1 MPLPSNSITRF
12 VSPSGVSPFGFS
24 GVIAAWTLIVILPL
38 LGLVLWSF
46 LKLENFQL
54 VWEPNLQAYRD
65 LLSSGRWEVTIRTL
79 RIAAVVTAIELAL
92 AVPFAVWLAKGTR
105 STPVKVV
112 TLAALTIP
120 FFLSISAR
128 TIVWRAVLGLNGPVN
143 AFLMT
148 IGFTDRPLDWLLFS
162 EFAVIVGLIGP
173 YFPPMVFPLYL
184 AVSLIDDELLA
195 ASKDLG
201 ASPAFTFWHVILP
214 LALPGLGAGFIF
226 TFIPMIG
233 DPVVPELLGGGQ
245 VVVLASSVKS
255 LLQVLNYTVAA
266 ALSVFMLAIMAGLA
280 ALLALMLGGRLKQR
294 RQARKAPK

>member
-1 MPLPSNSITRF
+1 MATASGTFTRF
-12 VSPSGVSPFGFS
+12 ISPSGVSPL
-24 GVIAAWTLIVILPL
+24 GVSAVLGAWTLIVILPL

-54 VWEPNLQAYRD
+54 VWEPTLQAYRD
-65 LLSSGRWEVTIRTL
+65 LLSSGRWEVTVRTL
-79 RIAAVVTAIELAL
+79 RIASIVTLIELAL

-105 STPVKVV
+105 SVPVKVI

-120 FFLSISAR
+120 FFLSLSAR
-128 TIVWRAVLGLNGPVN
+128 TIVWRAVLGLHGPVN
-143 AFLMT
+143 SALMSLGL
-148 IGFTDRPLDWLLFS
+148 IDQPLDWLLFS
-162 EFAVIVGLIGP
+162 EFAVIIGLIGP

-184 AVSLIDDELLA
+184 AISLIGDELLA

-201 ASPAFTFWHVILP
+201 ASPAFTFRHVILP

-266 ALSVFMLAIMAGLA
+266 ALSVFMLAIMVGIA
-280 ALLALMLGGRLKQR
+280 ALLAFVLRGRLR
-294 RQARKAPK
+294 REAA